1 VTRIIGWVLVVF
13 AVWYLLTDPDG
24 AAALVHG
31 ALSWLQHAAGSLS
44 TFVSHL

>member
-1 VTRIIGWVLVVF
+1 VTRIIGFVLLAF

-24 AAALVHG
+24 AATLVHG
-31 ALSWLQHAAGSLS
+31 AFSWLQHAAGSLS